1 MRPRMLRTC
10 RNISWVLKDPLLIAS
25 AASIFLVVY
34 LLYRIPH
41 WLSHL
46 PPTFGWWY
54 AVRHEYYPSDL
65 LLCVVLL
72 TVLVLACAFGW
83 GERLLDRVRYGGNF
97 VDSYTPSERRKQQIA
112 ARVHANLCPACGY
125 DVRQSSLVCPECGG
139 PIRRLPTPPPER
151 RPAPPPRPRGATLPV
166 RVRRRAS

>member
-1 MRPRMLRTC
+1 
-10 RNISWVLKDPLLIAS
+10 LIAS
-25 AASIFLVVY
+25 AASVALLAF

-41 WLSHL
+41 WLAHL

-72 TVLVLACAFGW
+72 TVLVPACLFGW
-83 GERLLDRVRYGGNF
+83 GERFLDQVRYGKNF

-112 ARVHANLCPACGY
+112 QRARANLCPACGY
-125 DVRQSSLVCPECGG
+125 DVRQSSLICPECGG
-139 PIRRLPTPPPER
+139 PIRRLSTPTPPR
-151 RPAPPPRPRGATLPV
+151 RSASPPRPPQSAIPV